1 METRTKMTRPIDF
14 LVLVILLQ
22 ASVDAVSLLDIPV
35 ARQILIFFYLTF
47 VPGFLLIQAIGSKGL
62 GIVEVILFSVGLS
75 VALSMFLG
83 LITNFFFYFGV
94 SKPLTQTPLLIV
106 MNGFILTIAFVNYMR
121 GRGIDSR
128 FKQVFSAPLKSL
140 LLIALPVMGAAGAV
154 WTQTGG
160 SNSILLLMIIAIAL
174 VFGVLVLT
182 KNVSDGTYVLAV
194 FLISTALLFHS
205 SLASPYIYG
214 TDIHDEVYIFK
225 TSLQNSFW
233 NSSLS
238 VSGSFLGRE
247 NSMLSVTILPVIYSV
262 VMNADE
268 ELIMKVVYPLIFS
281 FVPVCLYKL
290 WSSRFEKKTAL
301 VSAFLLMA
309 QVTFFTEL
317 LGVSRQMI
325 GELFFIL
332 LFLVIFNKKLSP
344 AKAGTYFILFGF
356 SLIVSHYALA
366 VIFLSFIFVAWLY
379 PLVFKKASLKVTISM
394 VFLFL
399 VMMFCWYIY
408 VSSSSTFD
416 SILFI
421 SRYVTSGIR
430 DFFDPA
436 SRGADVMRGL
446 GVQAVESS
454 WQLLSRIFAYLTEI
468 FIVVGFV
475 GVITRFRKTSLDKDY
490 VIFSTLSMALLLAC
504 IILPRFA
511 STLNMTRFYHI
522 VLFFLA
528 PFFVLG
534 CTVFVGFLVKK
545 RRKTLTTLLV
555 VSILIPYFLFQTGF
569 VYEVVGDQSWS
580 VPLSRYR
587 MDPILLKGSFGYVD
601 GLSVAGAQWLLR
613 MTGQNSLVYAD
624 GLSASF
630 ELRDDGMFDPRREI
644 VLNSSIFRPNNS
656 TRLEPN
662 VPLFMSQLNVIYGKI
677 LGINLARN
685 SSDFADSIA
694 QLDKIYSNGECDVYL
709 NSTAHR

>member
-1 METRTKMTRPIDF
+1 
-14 LVLVILLQ
+14 
-22 ASVDAVSLLDIPV
+22 
-35 ARQILIFFYLTF
+35 
-47 VPGFLLIQAIGSKGL
+47 
-62 GIVEVILFSVGLS
+62 
-75 VALSMFLG
+75 
-83 LITNFFFYFGV
+83 
-94 SKPLTQTPLLIV
+94 
-106 MNGFILTIAFVNYMR
+106 
-121 GRGIDSR
+121 
-128 FKQVFSAPLKSL
+128 
-140 LLIALPVMGAAGAV
+140 
-154 WTQTGG
+154 
-160 SNSILLLMIIAIAL
+160 MIIAIAL